1 MTLVADVFR
10 KLETMKDL
18 VRQIPKKSHFRRPF
32 DKQHGKRDET
42 ILKSARQDLY
52 HLY

>member
-1 MTLVADVFR
+1 MTLEADVFR
-10 KLETMKDL
+10 KLETLKDV
-18 VRQIPKKSHFRRPF
+18 VRQMPKKSRFRRPL
-32 DKQHGKRDET
+32 DKQHGKQDET